1 MLGAE
6 SSTPYSNLKEM
17 DPIDYC
23 ATLARLEFWNIT
35 EQPSAG
41 LLATWWLLLKMDRWP
56 VDVPSFVQPDSSAFR
71 DFLNRH
77 LCVHHSARKQ

>member
-35 EQPSAG
+35 EQPSDG
-41 LLATWWLLLKMDRWP
+41 LLVTWWLLLKMDRWP
-56 VDVPSFVQPDSSAFR
+56 ADAPSFVKPGSNVFR